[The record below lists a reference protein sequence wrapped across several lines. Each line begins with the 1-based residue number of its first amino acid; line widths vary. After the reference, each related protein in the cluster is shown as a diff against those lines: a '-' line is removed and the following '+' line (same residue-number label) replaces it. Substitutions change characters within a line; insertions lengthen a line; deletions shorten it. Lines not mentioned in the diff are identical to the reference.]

1 MLKSKMSTSPVKITI
16 AGNDFNL
23 IANKAEEKKLTD
35 AAQMVN
41 TSLAGFDKLQS
52 TGKQME
58 ALTLCSLK
66 LAGEILELRKQLES
80 SHTRNLK
87 HIDVIDS
94 LLDKHLALH
103 WFLKIFGHLNNG
115 WALPTTCAHSGL
127 HVLNSTLKHNVSNKA
142 QDSKWRLQL

>member
-1 MLKSKMSTSPVKITI
+1 MLKSKMSTSPIKITI

-41 TSLAGFDKLQS
+41 AGLAGFDKLQS

-103 WFLKIFGHLNNG
+103 
-115 WALPTTCAHSGL
+115 
-127 HVLNSTLKHNVSNKA
+127 
-142 QDSKWRLQL
+142 